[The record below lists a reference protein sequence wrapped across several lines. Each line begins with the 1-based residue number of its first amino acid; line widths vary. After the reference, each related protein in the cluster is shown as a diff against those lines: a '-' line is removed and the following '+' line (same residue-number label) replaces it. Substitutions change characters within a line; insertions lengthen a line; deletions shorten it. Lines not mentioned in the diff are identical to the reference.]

1 MNNYDKKSASQ
12 STLNLKDEKN
22 VHWDQDISYGQY
34 LELEPLLSCQRPRSD
49 VHDEMLFVII
59 HQVSELW
66 LKQCLHEAHAAAN
79 HVMAD
84 ELQPALKMLTR
95 VARIQEQMIQAW
107 EVLVTMTPAD
117 YISFRDSLGQSSGFQ
132 SYQYRELEFLL
143 GNKHPGLIE
152 AHRSHPKNYQH
163 LINVLN
169 APSLYDSCLKLLSQR
184 GFSLP
189 EDVTDRDFS
198 EPYVASSEVEAV
210 WADIYRDT
218 TKYWDLYELAEKLI
232 DTEYNFQKWRFSH
245 MKTVER
251 IIGFK
256 AGTGGTAGVSYLKK
270 ALDLKFFP
278 ELWSVRTLM

>member
-1 MNNYDKKSASQ
+1 MSDHDNKNASQ
-12 STLNLKDEKN
+12 SALILKGEKN
-22 VHWDQDISYGQY
+22 VHWNQDISYGQY
-34 LELEPLLSCQRPRSD
+34 LDLEPLLSCQRPRSD

-79 HVMAD
+79 NIMVD
-84 ELQPALKMLTR
+84 ELRPALKMLTR

-143 GNKHPGLIE
+143 GNKHPGLVE
-152 AHRSHPKNYQH
+152 VHRSHLKNYQH
-163 LINVLN
+163 LTNVLN
-169 APSLYDSCLKLLSQR
+169 APSLYDYCLKLLSRR

-189 EDVTDRDFS
+189 EKVINRDWS
-198 EPYVASSEVEAV
+198 EPYVASPEVEAV
-210 WADIYRDT
+210 WSDIYRDT
-218 TKYWDLYELAEKLI
+218 NQYWDLYELAEKLI
-232 DTEYNFQKWRFSH
+232 DTEYNFHKWRFSH

-251 IIGFK
+251 IIGCK
-256 AGTGGTAGVSYLKK
+256 AGTGGTTGMSYLKK

-278 ELWSVRTLM
+278 ELWSVRTTM